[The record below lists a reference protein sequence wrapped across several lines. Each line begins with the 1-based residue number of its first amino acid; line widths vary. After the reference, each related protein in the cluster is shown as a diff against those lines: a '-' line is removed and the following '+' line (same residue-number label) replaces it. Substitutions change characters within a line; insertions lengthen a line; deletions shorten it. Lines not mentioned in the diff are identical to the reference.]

1 MDVMPPESAAGP
13 ALPPPRKRFGTA
25 FRLLVGGFILAGALV
40 GFAAMT
46 ASSTRDNAL
55 HDAQRELGN
64 LALALGDHTERAME
78 AIEVAINGVLERA
91 SVEQALSG
99 PQTFAGWAQA
109 FSTHVAL
116 RSRVALLP
124 QADAIVLVSAEGRV
138 VGSSRFFPPPPNDL
152 SDRAYFRALRDGG
165 PPVVIG
171 PPVLNRGTNTWAF
184 HLARRISAPDG
195 AFLGVAVGVIELNY
209 FERIYAALGLERRE
223 RVSLYRNDGVMLAR
237 HPRLEEEFGRSFAGT
252 PRFPELTEGQHLV
265 IRRGAFEENEERIVG
280 IHALSGYPLRV
291 QISMPVDAV
300 LEAWRSLAARLW
312 GGVLIAVGVLVLA
325 IVAALRANGAEARV
339 AAARVRLERER
350 REAAELRLARA
361 RDQALGHAEF
371 RTALEGMAQGV
382 WKFDSADRL
391 VIANSRSGALLGV
404 VPDPLVPGTPL
415 AAIRPAE
422 ETGQDGIAAAILR
435 RLRARAGRGE
445 AESFV
450 ETGGDGR
457 AIAVTIRPLPQGGW
471 LATFDDITE
480 RHAAERHIRHMAR
493 HDPLTGL
500 ANRAYLMERLDE
512 TLAELGAAPADSD
525 ARGELA
531 LLYLDLDRFKQ
542 VNDTL
547 GHPAGD
553 ALLRQVAGRIR
564 QSQRTGLDGRAED
577 LVARLGGDEFV
588 AMLRMTPGGG
598 LDSRQI
604 AARVGDRLV
613 AALTAP
619 FDLDGQ
625 IAHIGTTVGIALWP
639 EDGGTAEELL
649 RAADLALYRGK
660 EGGRGRY
667 VFFEPAMDQEARRR
681 RTIETELRHALFED
695 EGRDLV
701 VFFQPQVHALTRR
714 PTGCEALVR
723 WKRPG
728 QEGLTSPAEFIDVAE
743 ETGLITALGLHV
755 LRRACAEA
763 VTWADPDM
771 RVSVNLSSAQ
781 FAMPG
786 LVQEVAEVLAA
797 TGLDPRRL
805 ELEVTESLLIE
816 NADDALE
823 TMKRLRALGVGFAL
837 DDFGTGYS
845 SLAYLQAF
853 PFDRVKIDR
862 GFVREI
868 HVRQG
873 DAAIVR
879 SVSALCGELG
889 MATIAEGIET
899 EEQLATVVAAGC
911 QEAQGFLFSGP
922 VHPWRLPDVLSRLGT
937 VRPGAVAARPAPLPP
952 VTAPRGARIAAD

>member
-13 ALPPPRKRFGTA
+13 VLPPPRKRFGTA
-25 FRLLVGGFILAGALV
+25 SRLLLGGVILVAALV
-40 GFAAMT
+40 GLAGMT
-46 ASSTRDNAL
+46 ASGTRQHTL
-55 HDAQRELGN
+55 RDAQRELGN
-64 LALALGDHTERAME
+64 VALALGGHTERAME

-91 SVEQALSG
+91 GLEQALSG
-99 PQTFAGWAQA
+99 PQAFAGWAQA
-109 FSTHVAL
+109 YSTHVAL
-116 RSRVALLP
+116 RSRAALLP
-124 QADAIVLVSAEGRV
+124 QADALVLVSAEGRV

-152 SDRAYFRALRDGG
+152 SDRAYFQALRDGG
-165 PPVVIG
+165 PPLVVG

-184 HLARRISAPDG
+184 HLARRVEARDG
-195 AFLGVAVGVIELNY
+195 TFLGVALGVIELGY
-209 FERIYAALGLERRE
+209 FERIYAALGFERRA

-237 HPRLEEEFGRSFAGT
+237 HPRLEEEFGRNFAGT
-252 PRFPELTEGQHLV
+252 PRFPVLADG
-265 IRRGAFEENEERIVG
+265 ERIVVRRG
-280 IHALSGYPLRV
+280 DAEDSAERIIGVHALSHYPLRV
-291 QISMPVDAV
+291 QISTPVDAV
-300 LEAWRSLAARLW
+300 LEAWRSLATRLW
-312 GGVLIAVGVLVLA
+312 AGALIAVGVIVFA
-325 IVAALRANGAEARV
+325 IVAALRTNRAEAR
-339 AAARVRLERER
+339 ASAARVRLERER

-361 RDQALGHAEF
+361 RDAALGHAEF
-371 RTALEGMAQGV
+371 RAALEGMAQGV
-382 WKFDSADRL
+382 WKFDAADRL
-391 VIANSRSGALLGV
+391 VIANSRSGELLGV
-404 VPDPLVPGTPL
+404 EPDPLVPGMPL
-415 AAIRPAE
+415 SAIRPA
-422 ETGQDGIAAAILR
+422 GAAGPDGVAAAILR
-435 RLRARAGRGE
+435 RLRTRADRE
-445 AESFV
+445 AAESFV
-450 ETGGDGR
+450 ETDDGGR
-457 AIAVTIRPLPQGGW
+457 AIAVTIRPLPQGAW

-500 ANRAYLMERLDE
+500 ANRAYLMERLE
-512 TLAELGAAPADSD
+512 EALSERAAAQAEAKEQGA
-525 ARGELA
+525 LA

-564 QSQRTGLDGRAED
+564 QSLRTGLDGRSED

-588 AMLRMTPGGG
+588 AMLRTTPGGE

-625 IAHIGTTVGIALWP
+625 VAHIGTTVGIALWP
-639 EDGGTAEELL
+639 ENGGSAEELL
-649 RAADLALYRGK
+649 RAADLALYQGK
-660 EGGRGRY
+660 SGGRGRY
-667 VFFEPAMDQEARRR
+667 VFFEPSMDQEARRR
-681 RTIETELRHALFED
+681 RTIETELRRALFED
-695 EGRDLV
+695 EGRDLL

-728 QEGLTSPAEFIDVAE
+728 QEGLTSPGEFIDVAE

-922 VHPWRLPDVLSRLGT
+922 VHPWRLADVLSRLGE
-937 VRPGAVAARPAPLPP
+937 ARPAGVVQYGAGPP
-952 VTAPRGARIAAD
+952 RAARVAAD

>member
-1 MDVMPPESAAGP
+1 
-13 ALPPPRKRFGTA
+13 
-25 FRLLVGGFILAGALV
+25 
-40 GFAAMT
+40 
-46 ASSTRDNAL
+46 
-55 HDAQRELGN
+55 
-64 LALALGDHTERAME
+64 
-78 AIEVAINGVLERA
+78 
-91 SVEQALSG
+91 
-99 PQTFAGWAQA
+99 
-109 FSTHVAL
+109 
-116 RSRVALLP
+116 
-124 QADAIVLVSAEGRV
+124 
-138 VGSSRFFPPPPNDL
+138 
-152 SDRAYFRALRDGG
+152 
-165 PPVVIG
+165 
-171 PPVLNRGTNTWAF
+171 
-184 HLARRISAPDG
+184 
-195 AFLGVAVGVIELNY
+195 
-209 FERIYAALGLERRE
+209 
-223 RVSLYRNDGVMLAR
+223 
-237 HPRLEEEFGRSFAGT
+237 
-252 PRFPELTEGQHLV
+252 
-265 IRRGAFEENEERIVG
+265 
-280 IHALSGYPLRV
+280 
-291 QISMPVDAV
+291 
-300 LEAWRSLAARLW
+300 
-312 GGVLIAVGVLVLA
+312 
-325 IVAALRANGAEARV
+325 

-361 RDQALGHAEF
+361 RDLALGHAEF
-371 RTALEGMAQGV
+371 RAALEGMPQGV
-382 WKFDSADRL
+382 WKFDAGNRL
-391 VIANSRSGALLGV
+391 VIANSRAAPLLGMA
-404 VPDPLVPGTPL
+404 PEPLVPGTPFS
-415 AAIRPAE
+415 AILQAGE
-422 ETGQDGIAAAILR
+422 SDQDGLAGPILR
-435 RLRARAGRGE
+435 RLRVIAGTD
-445 AESFV
+445 ASESFV
-450 ETGGDGR
+450 ESEPEGR
-457 AIAVTIRPLPQGGW
+457 AISVTYRPLPQGGW

-480 RHAAERHIRHMAR
+480 RHESERHIRHMAR

-500 ANRAYLMERLDE
+500 ANRAWLMECLERI
-512 TLAELGAAPADSD
+512 LAELRLEAEEPER
-525 ARGELA
+525 RGGLA

-553 ALLRQVAGRIR
+553 ALLRQVAARIR
-564 QSQRTGLDGRAED
+564 QGLRSGDDGRPED
-577 LVARLGGDEFV
+577 MVARLGGDEFV
-588 AMLRMTPGGG
+588 VMLRTASGT
-598 LDSRQI
+598 LAEKRDV
-604 AARVGDRLV
+604 AAMVGDRLV
-613 AALTAP
+613 AALTSP

-625 IAHIGTTVGIALWP
+625 VAHIGTTVGIALWA

-649 RAADLALYRGK
+649 RAADLALYHGK
-660 EGGRGRY
+660 SGGRGRH
-667 VFFEPAMDQEARRR
+667 VFFEPAMDHEARRR
-681 RTIETELRHALFED
+681 RTIETELRRALFED
-695 EGRDLV
+695 EGRDLL

-728 QEGLTSPAEFIDVAE
+728 QEGLTSPGEFIDVAE

-771 RVSVNLSSAQ
+771 RVSVNLSSVQ
-781 FAMPG
+781 FGMPG

-922 VHPWRLPDVLSRLGT
+922 VHPWRLADVLSRLAA
-937 VRPGAVAARPAPLPP
+937 PAARAPRMGPPAPL
-952 VTAPRGARIAAD
+952 RAAG

>member
-1 MDVMPPESAAGP
+1 MPAESAAAP
-13 ALPPPRKRFGTA
+13 ARLPFLKRFGTA
-25 FRLLVGGFILAGALV
+25 SRLLAGGLV
-40 GFAAMT
+40 LTATLLGLAAMT
-46 ASSTRDNAL
+46 VSNTRENAL

-64 LALALGDHTERAME
+64 IALTLGDHTERALE

-91 SVEQALSG
+91 AMEQALTG
-99 PQTFAGWAQA
+99 PQTFTGWAQA
-109 FSTHVAL
+109 YATHVAL
-116 RSRVALLP
+116 GSRVALLP
-124 QADAIVLVSAEGRV
+124 QVDALVLLNADGVV
-138 VGSSRFFPPPPNDL
+138 VGSSRFFPPPPNNL
-152 SDRAYFRALRDGG
+152 ADRAYFQALRAGG

-184 HLARRISAPDG
+184 HIARRVEGVDG
-195 AFLGVAVGVIELNY
+195 AFLGVALGVIELAY
-209 FERIYAALGLERRE
+209 FERIYGALGLERGE
-223 RVSLYRNDGVMLAR
+223 RVSLYRSDGVMLAR
-237 HPRLEEEFGRSFAGT
+237 HPRLEEEFGRNFAGT
-252 PRFPELTEGQHLV
+252 PRFPPLTDGAHLIV
-265 IRRGAFEENEERIVG
+265 RRGAFENSEERLVG
-280 IHALSGYPLRV
+280 IHALGRYPLRM
-291 QISMPVDAV
+291 QISTPVSAV
-300 LEAWRSLAARLW
+300 LESWRSLATRLW
-312 GGVLIAVGVLVLA
+312 VGSLIAVGVLVLA
-325 IVAALRANGAEARV
+325 VFAALRANRAEAR
-339 AAARVRLERER
+339 AAATRVRLERER

-361 RDQALGHAEF
+361 RDLALGHAEF
-371 RTALEGMAQGV
+371 RAALEGMPQGV
-382 WKFDSADRL
+382 WKFDSENRL
-391 VIANSRSGALLGV
+391 VIANTRAAPLLGMA
-404 VPDPLVPGTPL
+404 PEPIVPGTPL
-415 AAIRPAE
+415 GAIQV
-422 ETGQDGIAAAILR
+422 QDGDGLAATVVR
-435 RLRARAGRGE
+435 RLRALAGSG
-445 AESFV
+445 AADSFV
-450 ETGGDGR
+450 ESEPDGR
-457 AIAVTIRPLPQGGW
+457 AISVAYRPLPQGGW

-480 RHAAERHIRHMAR
+480 RHESERHIRHMAR

-500 ANRAYLMERLDE
+500 ANRAYLMECLERA
-512 TLAELGAAPADSD
+512 LAELRADAEVSGGIGA
-525 ARGELA
+525 LA

-553 ALLRQVAGRIR
+553 ALLRQVAARIR
-564 QSQRTGLDGRAED
+564 QGLRSGVDGRSQD
-577 LVARLGGDEFV
+577 MVARLGGDEFV
-588 AMLRMTPGGG
+588 VMLRIAPGMES
-598 LDSRQI
+598 DKREI
-604 AARVGDRLV
+604 AAMIGERLV
-613 AALTAP
+613 EALTSP

-625 IAHIGTTVGIALWP
+625 IAHIGTTIGIALWE
-639 EDGGTAEELL
+639 EDGGSADELL
-649 RAADLALYRGK
+649 RAADLALYHGK
-660 EGGRGRY
+660 AGGRGRH
-667 VFFEPAMDQEARRR
+667 VFFEPAMDHEARRR
-681 RTIETELRHALFED
+681 RTIETELRRALFED
-695 EGRDLV
+695 EGRDLL

-728 QEGLTSPAEFIDVAE
+728 QDGLTSPGEFIDVAE

-755 LRRACAEA
+755 LRRACSEA

-816 NADDALE
+816 NADDALD

-868 HVRQG
+868 HIRQG

-922 VHPWRLPDVLSRLGT
+922 VHPWRLADVLSRLSA
-937 VRPGAVAARPAPLPP
+937 PARPVGAPAGAAPP
-952 VTAPRGARIAAD
+952 ARAAGGAAD